1 MGIIV
6 AFVGPPHSG
15 KSVFI
20 AEIFKYLQKTNKI
33 SFFLQR
39 AAPDGEGMWSAES
52 DQEIV
57 KRIRRKGKFSEEFV
71 NFVIES
77 IKNLADQFKLVL
89 VDCGGRITKQNYMII
104 SSCTHFVVVS
114 SDRSATADWLNFC
127 IDFCKVKCLAVFDS
141 TLDETKTSYFDPEK
155 RIGRLVKLERDV
167 KLIPEH
173 TIRVIHE
180 FTEFLISEAKKF

>member
-1 MGIIV
+1 MFILFNGVIIKMGIIV

-20 AEIFKYLQKTNKI
+20 AEIFKYLQRVNKI

-71 NFVIES
+71 KFVTNS
-77 IKNLADQFKLVL
+77 ITRLADNFQLVL
-89 VDCGGRITKQNYMII
+89 VDCGGRITEQNHRII
-104 SSCTHFVVVS
+104 SVCTHFVVVS
-114 SDRSATADWLNFC
+114 SNRDATADWLNFC
-127 IDFCKVKCLAVFDS
+127 IDFCKVECLR
-141 TLDETKTSYFDPEK
+141 Y
-155 RIGRLVKLERDV
+155 
-167 KLIPEH
+167 LI
-173 TIRVIHE
+173 
-180 FTEFLISEAKKF
+180 LL